1 MALLT
6 KAPAPKRAKP
16 DPESAVL
23 GDDHAGSTRA
33 GGVESAPAI
42 LPLDAEL
49 WATKHEPRCA
59 AFPRRCLISIPKRA
73 CAPLPTPLHDPDTD
87 TYLPPTPST
96 QDRGRHRR
104 RKEETGRPPRVAP
117 RVRSPWGPPRRP
129 RGWPVRMRQNR
140 RGAPGRRRSRPRR
153 PRVATPGPHPLG
165 RVQARQRPGRL
176 VQLQG
181 GRFRSVRS
189 ARVAIRTPRPRPRR
203 G

>member
-16 DPESAVL
+16 DPESAVP

-42 LPLDAEL
+42 LPPDAEL
-49 WATKHEPRCA
+49 WATKHDPRCA

-96 QDRGRHRR
+96 QD
-104 RKEETGRPPRVAP
+104 
-117 RVRSPWGPPRRP
+117 
-129 RGWPVRMRQNR
+129 
-140 RGAPGRRRSRPRR
+140 
-153 PRVATPGPHPLG
+153 
-165 RVQARQRPGRL
+165 
-176 VQLQG
+176 
-181 GRFRSVRS
+181 
-189 ARVAIRTPRPRPRR
+189 
-203 G
+203 